1 MNLSIIVA
9 CSKNRVIGRDLQLP
23 WRLPDDLQRFKALTL
38 GHPVIMGR
46 KTLDSIGRPLPGR
59 QNIVITRQ
67 QGYCPEGVKVVH
79 SLEQALSDCRSASEV
94 FIIGGGEIYQ
104 LALPQVRR
112 IYLTWVDV
120 EIEGDAFFPDWSQEN
135 FVQVSEETHPV
146 DEKHAFPF
154 KFLILE
160 KRASLLE
167 PISS

>member
-23 WRLPDDLQRFKALTL
+23 WRLPDDLRRFKSLTI

-46 KTLDSIGRPLPGR
+46 KTFDSIGRPLPGR
-59 QNIVITRQ
+59 ENIVITRQ
-67 QGYCPEGVKVVH
+67 QGYCPAGVKVVH
-79 SLEQALSDCRSASEV
+79 SLEEALSFCSSASQA

-104 LALPQVRR
+104 LALSRVRW

-135 FVQVSEETHPV
+135 FVQVSEEAHPV
-146 DEKHAFPF
+146 DDQHAFSF
-154 KFLILE
+154 KFLVLE
-160 KRASLLE
+160 KNS
-167 PISS
+167 